1 LISLGNAGFSI
12 RVAFGGSS
20 MRFLTL
26 IAAIALVFSMSSGAM
41 AGNCVKAGGQ
51 ATMLTE
57 DLAKFMAKAALKN
70 QMKNEG
76 FAPSG
81 RLVLTCQ
88 PAALGTHCVARQRA
102 CK

>member
-1 LISLGNAGFSI
+1 MRSLVFVLALIG
-12 RVAFGGSS
+12 
-20 MRFLTL
+20 
-26 IAAIALVFSMSSGAM
+26 AAIAATGAQ
-41 AGNCVKAGGQ
+41 AGSCVKAGGQ

-70 QMKNEG
+70 QMKNNG

-81 RLVLTCQ
+81 RLTLTCK
-88 PAALGTHCVARQRA
+88 PAALGTHCVAHQRA